1 MLGAGFKEYSW
12 EKVSTFCFPGSTG
25 PAVKNEQL
33 FTKEQIVCP
42 QHCRLQ
48 LRVQLTTRC

>member
-25 PAVKNEQL
+25 PAVRNEQL
-33 FTKEQIVCP
+33 FTKEQTVRP